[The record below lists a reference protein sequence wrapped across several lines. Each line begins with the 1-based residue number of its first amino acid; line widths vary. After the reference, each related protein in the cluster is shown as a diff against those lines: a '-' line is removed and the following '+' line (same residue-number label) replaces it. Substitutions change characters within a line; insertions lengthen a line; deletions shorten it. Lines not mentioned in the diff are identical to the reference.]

1 MTGPFPEEIFNLTS
15 MERLYLSFNQISGT
29 LPTRIG
35 ELTNL
40 REFYAYTNDMT
51 GELPTEL
58 GNLAEIES
66 LVIGKNEF
74 EGEITFAT
82 ALLLF
87 IFLSVPFSLCFCE
100 NLLSIKGTLPTQLN
114 NLVNLREFSVYKNA
128 KMSGPILAFSKV
140 TKLEKLE

>member
-40 REFYAYTNDMT
+40 RELYVYTNYMT

-66 LVIGKNEF
+66 LVIGKNDF
-74 EGEITFAT
+74 EGEVTFAT
-82 ALLLF
+82 VLLSF
-87 IFLSVPFSLCFCE
+87 ISSVPFSLCFCE

-128 KMSGPILAFSKV
+128 KLSGPILDFSKV

>member
-1 MTGPFPEEIFNLTS
+1 
-15 MERLYLSFNQISGT
+15 
-29 LPTRIG
+29 
-35 ELTNL
+35 
-40 REFYAYTNDMT
+40 MT

-87 IFLSVPFSLCFCE
+87 ILSVPFSLCFCE

-140 TKLEKLE
+140 TKIEKLE